1 MSYDLCLPRQAN
13 QPYYIENIRTSI
25 YSLEELCFYL
35 YNNICL
41 IDESIINEKLCDW
54 IRDELHLTRL
64 YRQLYEQLEKIETA
78 KERTARAASGSAA
91 RHPSAGSRPQEGAR
105 KGKVP
110 EANVA
115 SFVFPIFREAGYL
128 NGQEMRDFQDKM
140 AKLEVQS
147 DEMKQKLR
155 GDYLVREKMYA
166 RAVWVYRQILKN
178 RNPGKLGSQF
188 YAAVWNNLGT
198 AYAGLFRF
206 EEAAECFQESY
217 HLMKTKETFRK
228 YVSALPLF
236 LSEEEYQLRLIE
248 AKADE
253 YLVKTIQEYNAKL
266 CQDPEFL
273 ERKEKMQGLTAD
285 EVLEELKEQYAR
297 STRT

>member
-1 MSYDLCLPRQAN
+1 MSYDLCLPKQAN
-13 QPYYIENIRTSI
+13 QPYYIENIRTGI

-41 IDESIINEKLCDW
+41 IDESIVNEKLCDW

-64 YRQLYEQLEKIETA
+64 YRQLYEQLEKIEA
-78 KERTARAASGSAA
+78 VRERTARTAPGSAS
-91 RHPSAGSRPQEGAR
+91 RHRMQEGTR
-105 KGKVP
+105 TGTVP
-110 EANVA
+110 EANVV

-128 NGQEMRDFQDKM
+128 NGQEMRDFQDRM

-166 RAVWVYRQILKN
+166 RAAWVYRQILKN

-188 YAAVWNNLGT
+188 YAAVWNNLGA

-206 EEAAECFQESY
+206 DEAAECFLESY
-217 HLMKTKETFRK
+217 NLTKTKETFRK
-228 YVSALPLF
+228 YVSVLPLF

-248 AKADE
+248 VKADE

-266 CQDPEFL
+266 CQNPDFL
-273 ERKEKMQGLTAD
+273 ERKERMAERPAN

-297 STRT
+297 STRS

>member
-1 MSYDLCLPRQAN
+1 MSYDLCLSQQAN
-13 QPYYIENIRTSI
+13 QPYYIENIRTGI

-64 YRQLYEQLEKIETA
+64 YRQLYEQLDKIEA
-78 KERTARAASGSAA
+78 ARERTVRTVSGSAA
-91 RHPSAGSRPQEGAR
+91 RPSPTGARPQEGAR
-105 KGKVP
+105 KSTVP
-110 EANVA
+110 EADVA

-128 NGQEMRDFQDKM
+128 NGQEMRDFQEQM

-155 GDYLVREKMYA
+155 GDYLVKEKMYA

-188 YAAVWNNLGT
+188 YAAVWNNLGA

-206 EEAAECFQESY
+206 EEAAECFLEAY
-217 HLMKTKETFRK
+217 NLMKTKEMFRK
-228 YVSALPLF
+228 YVSVLPLF

-248 AKADE
+248 IKADE

-266 CQDPEFL
+266 CQNPEFL
-273 ERKEKMQGLTAD
+273 QRKERMTGLTAD
-285 EVLEELKEQYAR
+285 AVLEELKEQYAR

>member
-1 MSYDLCLPRQAN
+1 MSYDLCLPKQAN
-13 QPYYIENIRTSI
+13 QPYYIENIRTGI

-41 IDESIINEKLCDW
+41 IDESIVNEKLCDW

-64 YRQLYEQLEKIETA
+64 YRQLYEQLEKIEA
-78 KERTARAASGSAA
+78 VRERTARTAPGSAS
-91 RHPSAGSRPQEGAR
+91 RHRMQEGTR
-105 KGKVP
+105 NGTVP
-110 EANVA
+110 EANVV

-128 NGQEMRDFQDKM
+128 NGQEMRDFQDRM

-166 RAVWVYRQILKN
+166 RAAWVYRQILKN

-188 YAAVWNNLGT
+188 YAAVWNNLGA

-206 EEAAECFQESY
+206 DEAAECFLESY
-217 HLMKTKETFRK
+217 NLTKTKETFRK
-228 YVSALPLF
+228 YVSVLPLF

-248 AKADE
+248 VKADE

-266 CQDPEFL
+266 CQNPDFL
-273 ERKEKMQGLTAD
+273 ERKERMAERPAN

-297 STRT
+297 STRS